1 MRKYV
6 MATDKKA
13 PLQMFGRISND
24 FLWHCK
30 MCSAYLSG
38 RLS

>member
-13 PLQMFGRISND
+13 LLQMFGRISTD

-30 MCSAYLSG
+30 MCLAYLMVD
-38 RLS
+38 